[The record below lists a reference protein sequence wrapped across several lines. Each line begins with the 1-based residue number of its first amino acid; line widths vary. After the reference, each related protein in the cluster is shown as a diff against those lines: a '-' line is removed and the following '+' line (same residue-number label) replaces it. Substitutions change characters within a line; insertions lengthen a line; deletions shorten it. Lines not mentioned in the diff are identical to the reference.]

1 MDPDPLELMF
11 ENGTKASRAKRATFI
26 LISYFGAKI
35 GTFSASLIQSF
46 RSKKCNVFL
55 ARKLLLFQFALM
67 AWHHCWVIR
76 FINYLAYYEADPEE
90 EHHYQGDATDR

>member
-26 LISYFGAKI
+26 LISDFGAKI
-35 GTFSASLIQSF
+35 VTFVIITFWSKNWCNFGAKIVTFSI
-46 RSKKCNVFL
+46 RIDG
-55 ARKLLLFQFALM
+55 M
-67 AWHHCWVIR
+67 AHCWVIR